1 MRLFAQLSWY
11 FRREWRRY
19 LGAIALLVIIA
30 VLQLIPPKV
39 VGIVVD
45 GVTQQHY
52 TAEKVWMWIGALVL
66 IAVMVY
72 LLRYVWRVLLF
83 GASYQLAVELRE
95 DFYRQL
101 SRQHPAFYLRHR
113 TGDLIARATNDVDRV
128 VFAAGEG
135 VLTLVDSLVMGCA
148 VLIVMST
155 QISWQLTLLALL
167 PMPLMALAI
176 KRNGDALHERF
187 RVAQAAFSSL
197 NDRTQESLT
206 SIRMIKAFGLEDR
219 QSAQFA
225 ADAADTGA
233 KNMRVARIDARFDPT
248 IYIAIGAA
256 NLLAIG
262 GGSWMVI
269 HGSLTLGQLTSFV
282 MYLGLMIWPM
292 LALAWMFNIVERGS
306 AAYGRIRMML
316 EEAPAVDD
324 GTEAVPAGRGV
335 LQVAI
340 RDFIYPQASKP
351 SLEQVNFTLQ
361 PGQMLGICG
370 PTGAGKS
377 TILAL
382 LQRHF
387 DVTHG
392 EIRFHDLPLPILQL
406 DSWRARLAVVNQTP
420 FLFSDTVANN
430 IALGKPDATQAQ
442 IERVAQ
448 LASVHDDILRLPQ
461 GYETEVGERGVM
473 LSGGQKQRISIA
485 RALLLEAEILILD
498 DALSAVDGRTEHQ
511 ILHNLRQWGRGG
523 RSLSAPTACRR
534 SLRPVKFWYCSM
546 GILPSAAATRRW
558 PCSPAGTATCI
569 DISSW
574 RPRSTRFRRR
584 KRRPWMRS
592 FTELWPTLKRLLAY
606 GSPWRKPLAIA
617 VAMMWIAAAA
627 EVSGPLLISYFID
640 NMVAKHTLPLKLV
653 AGLAVAY
660 IGLQL
665 LAALLHYNQSLL
677 FNRAAVGVVQQ
688 LRSDVMDAALH
699 QPLSEFD
706 TQPVGQLISRVTND
720 TEVIRDLYVTVVAT
734 VLRSAALIGAMLV
747 AMFSLD
753 WRMALVAIAIFPAVL
768 IVMIIYQRY
777 STPIVRRVRAWL
789 ADINDGFNE
798 VINGMGVIQQF
809 RQQARF
815 GERMREASYA
825 HYLARMQTLRLDGFL
840 LRPLLSLFPRWC
852 CAGC

>member
-19 LGAIALLVIIA
+19 LGAVSLLAIIA

-45 GVTQQHY
+45 GVSTQHY
-52 TAEKVWMWIGALVL
+52 AWTQVLMWVGALVL

-167 PMPLMALAI
+167 PMPVMALAI

-262 GGSWMVI
+262 GGSWMVMQ
-269 HGSLTLGQLTSFV
+269 GSLTLGQLTSFV

-306 AAYGRIRMML
+306 AAYSRIRMML
-316 EEAPAVDD
+316 EEAPVVSD
-324 GTEAVPAGRGV
+324 GSEAAPEGRGV
-335 LQVAI
+335 LNVAI
-340 RDFIYPQASKP
+340 QQFIYPQMTKP
-351 SLEQVNFTLQ
+351 ALEKVNFTLA

-382 LQRHF
+382 IQRHF
-387 DVTHG
+387 DVTG
-392 EIRFHDLPLPILQL
+392 GDIRFHDVPLTHLLL

-420 FLFSDTVANN
+420 FLFSDTVASN
-430 IALGKPDATQAQ
+430 IALGRPDATAEQ
-442 IERVAQ
+442 IEHVAR
-448 LASVHDDILRLPQ
+448 LASVHEDILRLPQ
-461 GYETEVGERGVM
+461 GYETQVGERGVM

-511 ILHNLRQWGRGG
+511 ILHNLRQWGEG
-523 RSLSAPTACRR
+523 RTVIISAHRLSALTEANE
-534 SLRPVKFWYCSM
+534 
-546 GILPSAAATRRW
+546 ILVMQHGR
-558 PCSPAGTATCI
+558 
-569 DISSW
+569 
-574 RPRSTRFRRR
+574 
-584 KRRPWMRS
+584 
-592 FTELWPTLKRLLAY
+592 
-606 GSPWRKPLAIA
+606 IA
-617 VAMMWIAAAA
+617 QRGRHEA
-627 EVSGPLLISYFID
+627 
-640 NMVAKHTLPLKLV
+640 
-653 AGLAVAY
+653 
-660 IGLQL
+660 
-665 LAALLHYNQSLL
+665 LAAQPGWY
-677 FNRAAVGVVQQ
+677 RDMYRYQQ
-688 LRSDVMDAALH
+688 LEAALDDA
-699 QPLSEFD
+699 PLDAE
-706 TQPVGQLISRVTND
+706 
-720 TEVIRDLYVTVVAT
+720 E
-734 VLRSAALIGAMLV
+734 AADA
-747 AMFSLD
+747 
-753 WRMALVAIAIFPAVL
+753 
-768 IVMIIYQRY
+768 
-777 STPIVRRVRAWL
+777 
-789 ADINDGFNE
+789 
-798 VINGMGVIQQF
+798 
-809 RQQARF
+809 
-815 GERMREASYA
+815 
-825 HYLARMQTLRLDGFL
+825 
-840 LRPLLSLFPRWC
+840 
-852 CAGC
+852 

>member
-19 LGAIALLVIIA
+19 FGAIALLAIIA

-45 GVTQQHY
+45 GVTRQHY

-135 VLTLVDSLVMGCA
+135 VLTLVDSMVMGCA

-167 PMPLMALAI
+167 PMPVMALVI

-225 ADAADTGA
+225 ADAADTGR

-248 IYIAIGAA
+248 IYIAIGTA

-262 GGSWMVI
+262 GGSWMVLQ
-269 HGSLTLGQLTSFV
+269 GSMTLGQLTSFV

-306 AAYGRIRMML
+306 AAYSRIRTML
-316 EEAPAVDD
+316 EEAPTVND
-324 GTEAVPAGRGV
+324 GHELAPEGRGA
-335 LQVAI
+335 LSVAV
-340 RDFIYPQASKP
+340 REFIYPQANKA
-351 SLEQVNFTLQ
+351 SLEKVNFVLQ

-382 LQRHF
+382 IQRHF
-387 DVTHG
+387 DVTQG
-392 EIRFHDLPLPILQL
+392 DIRFHDIPLTRLQL

-430 IALGKPDATQAQ
+430 IALGRPDATPEQ
-442 IERVAQ
+442 IEHVAR

-511 ILHNLRQWGRGG
+511 ILHNLRQWGEG
-523 RSLSAPTACRR
+523 RTVIISAHRLSALTEA
-534 SLRPVKFWYCSM
+534 SE
-546 GILPSAAATRRW
+546 ILVMQHGRIVQR
-558 PCSPAGTATCI
+558 GRH
-569 DISSW
+569 D
-574 RPRSTRFRRR
+574 
-584 KRRPWMRS
+584 
-592 FTELWPTLKRLLAY
+592 
-606 GSPWRKPLAIA
+606 G
-617 VAMMWIAAAA
+617 
-627 EVSGPLLISYFID
+627 
-640 NMVAKHTLPLKLV
+640 LV
-653 AGLAVAY
+653 AQPGWY
-660 IGLQL
+660 RDMYRYQQL
-665 LAALLHYNQSLL
+665 EAALDDAPQDHEE
-677 FNRAAVGVVQQ
+677 AA
-688 LRSDVMDAALH
+688 DA
-699 QPLSEFD
+699 
-706 TQPVGQLISRVTND
+706 
-720 TEVIRDLYVTVVAT
+720 
-734 VLRSAALIGAMLV
+734 
-747 AMFSLD
+747 
-753 WRMALVAIAIFPAVL
+753 
-768 IVMIIYQRY
+768 
-777 STPIVRRVRAWL
+777 
-789 ADINDGFNE
+789 
-798 VINGMGVIQQF
+798 
-809 RQQARF
+809 
-815 GERMREASYA
+815 
-825 HYLARMQTLRLDGFL
+825 
-840 LRPLLSLFPRWC
+840 
-852 CAGC
+852 